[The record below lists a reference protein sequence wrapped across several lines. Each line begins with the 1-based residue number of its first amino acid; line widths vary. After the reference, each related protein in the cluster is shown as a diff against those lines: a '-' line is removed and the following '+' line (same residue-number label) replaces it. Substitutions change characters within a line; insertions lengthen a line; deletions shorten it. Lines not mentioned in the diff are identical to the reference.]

1 MSSTEVLQA
10 LIEPVL
16 ASSGVELDDLE
27 LASGVVRVIVDRPGG
42 VDLDT
47 ISDLTYRVSAILD
60 DHDPFPGRSYA
71 LEVSSPGLERRLRT
85 PGQFRKAVGS
95 PVSVRT
101 VAGTPGDRRVQGALE
116 SADDDGID
124 VGGRRISYAEID
136 RAHTVFEWGPA
147 PKPGKVGARKKTEK
161 PMQSRKAAAS

>member
-1 MSSTEVLQA
+1 MSSTEALQA

-27 LASGVVRVIVDRPGG
+27 LASGVVRVTVDRPGG

-47 ISDLTYRVSAILD
+47 ISDLTYRVSALLD
-60 DHDPFPGRSYA
+60 EHDPFPGRSYA

-85 PGQFRKAVGS
+85 PAQFRRAVGT

-101 VAGTPGDRRVQGALE
+101 VAGTPGDRRVQGQLE
-116 SADDDGID
+116 GADDDGID
-124 VGGRRISYAEID
+124 VAGRRITYGEID
-136 RAHTVFEWGPA
+136 RAHTVFEWGPP
-147 PKPGKVGARKKTEK
+147 PKPGKVGARKKSDKTEK
-161 PMQSRKAAAS
+161 KKVAS

>member
-1 MSSTEVLQA
+1 MSSTAALQA

-16 ASSGVELDDLE
+16 ASLGVELDDLE
-27 LASGVVRVIVDRPGG
+27 LASGVVRLTVDRPGG

-85 PGQFRKAVGS
+85 PAHFRKAVGTA
-95 PVSVRT
+95 VSVRT
-101 VAGTPGDRRVQGALE
+101 VAGTPGDRRAQGQLE
-116 SADDDGID
+116 AADDDGID
-124 VGGRRISYAEID
+124 IGGRRITYAEID
-136 RAHTVFEWGPA
+136 RAHTVFEWGPP

-161 PMQSRKAAAS
+161 AQKAEAS

>member
-1 MSSTEVLQA
+1 MSSTAALQA

-27 LASGVVRVIVDRPGG
+27 LASGVVRLTVDRPGG

-85 PGQFRKAVGS
+85 PAHFRKAVGT

-101 VAGTPGDRRVQGALE
+101 VAGTPGERRVQGELE
-116 SADDDGID
+116 GADDDGID
-124 VGGRRISYAEID
+124 VAGRHITYAEID
-136 RAHTVFEWGPA
+136 RAHTVFEWGPP

-161 PMQSRKAAAS
+161 AQKAEAS